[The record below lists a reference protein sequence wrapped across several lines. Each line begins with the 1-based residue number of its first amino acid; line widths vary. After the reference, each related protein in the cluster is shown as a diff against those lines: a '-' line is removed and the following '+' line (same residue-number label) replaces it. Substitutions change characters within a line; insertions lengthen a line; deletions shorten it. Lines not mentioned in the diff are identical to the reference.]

1 MAEGDKV
8 IVAELQNLRGFLVNS
23 LETVFDKMDD
33 QVGAIHSVLDYF
45 KDNEKKGKTDKA
57 TATAQKSA
65 QTAGGVDSGGGL
77 LKGFSLKDITDNIV
91 TLSKGLVVFAKA
103 ESMGAPKSFIT
114 FLKDLQDVITNKG
127 SLNNPSQIH
136 KMYNAVGNSIASMG
150 AGLGRFAVGLM
161 MFAVPAK
168 LKLTDIFIKF
178 VSEFF
183 SPKIMGKLD
192 AKKAAA
198 VGKALDILA
207 TGILK
212 FAGYLMLATLA
223 MAIGGP
229 GLLII
234 IPSIMIIFGVMSM
247 FSKQA
252 KTIKQG
258 SHALKEMGLGLLF
271 FTGSLIL
278 MRFVQ
283 PKDLLMAIGVIAVF
297 GMFVLVLGLIGRIVG
312 GGFKGLKDAGKSVM
326 FLSLGLIAFT
336 AALIFMRFVQWEDIF
351 KSILIIGMLGLFVLV
366 LGNSK
371 DARDGAIAMGIIAVS
386 MIILTFALMLFEK
399 VSWESI
405 GKAGVAIG
413 GLTIALLLLGSNGKQ
428 VLIGSVALI
437 VASISIGLLGL
448 ALNMWQGF
456 GIANETLIQVG
467 LAIGGLTIALLLLGS
482 NGKQVL
488 IGSVALI
495 VASISIGL
503 LGLALN
509 MWQGFGIAD
518 ETLIQVGLAIGG
530 LTVVLIALGIT
541 GPMVLVGAF
550 ALMVVAGT
558 IVGSLYLLGMALSK
572 FKEVDWNEKDQKS
585 LSLALIAIP
594 ASILAGV
601 AAGGGPLL
609 LLAIPILATASLA
622 ISPIINAL
630 VEYKK
635 AGVTPD
641 DAKSAGDMIKNFIG
655 AVRAPIE
662 AIGATE
668 GIFTDGP
675 FASGIKTIRGIGA
688 VVSEIAAGVLAA
700 SRLEYKSL
708 DGKIIKVTPA
718 DFETVGTNVALM
730 ITALK
735 KPIMDI
741 GASSKPAQSG
751 GGLLGAMGI
760 SGLVG
765 MFLPNDNDFRQGMLA
780 ISGLGELISGIAKGV
795 LDFASMQFKGID
807 GKPVKI
813 GMAEIAAVAFNVG
826 MLINSLKVPIIA
838 LATESD
844 SVTKTPWWSSVPV
857 TTVVPKNEL
866 FRKGMDA
873 LEGLGSLISGLAT
886 GVSAFASIDIKDDK
900 GRKINIATITANV
913 AANVGALID
922 ALKIPII
929 NIGKGST
936 PYTKSLFGISYNS
949 TVPNDEMLRKGM
961 DAIGGLGNL
970 ISGLASGVN
979 TFGSGKIKDPETG
992 VWIPIDK
999 VTEQMVSSFTQIL
1012 NGMRG
1017 IIISYGNLDET
1028 VIENAAS
1035 RMKGITGFLRS
1046 LNTSVTDATA
1056 AIMAYGKVKNFDTSL
1071 LAVSAAINTS
1081 ASTIMGNGVFSNVN
1095 DINNF
1100 TKMTSGIIS
1109 LANSDDKLRGVA
1121 TSMKSISESLVTVFS
1136 SLNTVLSDKLDA
1148 VSGMLDKL
1156 IQIDKIDPSTLDK
1169 KIQAY
1174 RSYIELATK
1183 LSADQIKAMQEI
1195 QTAASGSMDGTFKD
1209 ITAALTALS
1218 DGVKLNN
1225 TYLKKIA
1232 TNTGPAGQI

>member
-1 MAEGDKV
+1 M
-8 IVAELQNLRGFLVNS
+8 
-23 LETVFDKMDD
+23 
-33 QVGAIHSVLDYF
+33 
-45 KDNEKKGKTDKA
+45 
-57 TATAQKSA
+57 
-65 QTAGGVDSGGGL
+65 
-77 LKGFSLKDITDNIV
+77 
-91 TLSKGLVVFAKA
+91 
-103 ESMGAPKSFIT
+103 
-114 FLKDLQDVITNKG
+114 
-127 SLNNPSQIH
+127 
-136 KMYNAVGNSIASMG
+136 
-150 AGLGRFAVGLM
+150 
-161 MFAVPAK
+161 
-168 LKLTDIFIKF
+168 IK
-178 VSEFF
+178 
-183 SPKIMGKLD
+183 
-192 AKKAAA
+192 
-198 VGKALDILA
+198 
-207 TGILK
+207 
-212 FAGYLMLATLA
+212 
-223 MAIGGP
+223 
-229 GLLII
+229 
-234 IPSIMIIFGVMSM
+234 
-247 FSKQA
+247 
-252 KTIKQG
+252 
-258 SHALKEMGLGLLF
+258 
-271 FTGSLIL
+271 
-278 MRFVQ
+278 
-283 PKDLLMAIGVIAVF
+283 
-297 GMFVLVLGLIGRIVG
+297 
-312 GGFKGLKDAGKSVM
+312 
-326 FLSLGLIAFT
+326 
-336 AALIFMRFVQWEDIF
+336 
-351 KSILIIGMLGLFVLV
+351 
-366 LGNSK
+366 
-371 DARDGAIAMGIIAVS
+371 
-386 MIILTFALMLFEK
+386 
-399 VSWESI
+399 
-405 GKAGVAIG
+405 
-413 GLTIALLLLGSNGKQ
+413 
-428 VLIGSVALI
+428 
-437 VASISIGLLGL
+437 
-448 ALNMWQGF
+448 
-456 GIANETLIQVG
+456 
-467 LAIGGLTIALLLLGS
+467 
-482 NGKQVL
+482 
-488 IGSVALI
+488 
-495 VASISIGL
+495 